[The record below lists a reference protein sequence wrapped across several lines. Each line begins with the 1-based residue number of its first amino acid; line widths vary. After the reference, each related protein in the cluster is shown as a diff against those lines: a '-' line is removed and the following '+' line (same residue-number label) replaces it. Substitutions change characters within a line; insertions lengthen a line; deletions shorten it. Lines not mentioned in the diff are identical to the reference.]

1 MLVQRSL
8 IVWLVPGTPTC
19 GNIREN
25 SLPPA
30 SRPFPWEYPLPH
42 SRVCIALTE
51 EDFRELL
58 SDEAGCQRLGDAII
72 PPTSTWQ

>member
-8 IVWLVPGTPTC
+8 IVWLVPGTPAC
-19 GNIREN
+19 GNASVGNPPTETGP
-25 SLPPA
+25 LPK
-30 SRPFPWEYPLPH
+30 EYALPH

-58 SDEAGCQRLGDAII
+58 LDDSSCQRLGDAIM